1 MSKCTPAVLQEEG
14 SGGSPIQEALLERP
28 KEEAL
33 PTALTGSSPSKPEG
47 VSCLLREKLQTLK
60 NSKFWKSAHHPVY
73 QISLATPRY
82 QKNVEQKPSFVEK
95 NENSQV

>member
-47 VSCLLREKLQTLK
+47 GVLSSAGKTSNSEKLKVLEISSPPRVSDFFGYPSLPKKCRTKAILRREK
-60 NSKFWKSAHHPVY
+60 
-73 QISLATPRY
+73 
-82 QKNVEQKPSFVEK
+82 
-95 NENSQV
+95 